1 MERHSR
7 KQLDKITYTKRM
19 VVKLFLPFDIDE
31 IQCHFSKQYVEL
43 QGTLK
48 GLEFKA
54 VLTYTK
60 HCCTSLYISYEA

>member
-1 MERHSR
+1 
-7 KQLDKITYTKRM
+7 M
-19 VVKLFLPFDIDE
+19 VVKLFLPFNIDD

-54 VLTYTK
+54 VLTQSIVVQVDK
-60 HCCTSLYISYEA
+60 LRGLILEQG

>member
-1 MERHSR
+1 
-7 KQLDKITYTKRM
+7 
-19 VVKLFLPFDIDE
+19 VKLFLPFDIDE

-54 VLTYTK
+54 VLTQSIVVHVDK
-60 HCCTSLYISYEA
+60 LRGLILEQG